1 MSQASQFALLGTR
14 RFLPFFTTQALG
26 AFNDNVFKNALVIM
40 LTFKI
45 AGLSQGD
52 INTLANLAAGL
63 FILPFFLLSASAGQ
77 WAEKYERARSIR
89 WIKLLEIAVMALAAL
104 GFWLQSLPF
113 LLAVLFLMGAQS
125 TLFGPIKYSI
135 LPEHLHPDELVG
147 GNALVEA
154 GTFLTILIGTL
165 VGGVLMNA
173 FDRGELWVSAAVILI
188 AVLGYLSSRAIP
200 PAPATAPDLKL
211 NWNPFSATWH
221 SLGFLKSNRAVLHSV
236 LGISWFWFFGSV
248 FITQLPNYTKEYLGG
263 NGQVATVVLTLFSLG
278 IGLGSLACERLSGR
292 KVEIGLVPLGAIGLT
307 CFGIDLYFARPELA
321 SVRDLSALAFMQAPG
336 NLRVAFDLFMIGV
349 VGGLY
354 IVPLFALVQT
364 RAERSQL
371 SRIIAANNILNA
383 LFMVVAALL
392 TILMFKLGC
401 TIPQL
406 LLLTAILNAV
416 VAIYIFSLVP
426 EFLMRFMSWVLINTL
441 YRIEVR
447 GLDKVPDSGPC
458 LVVCNHASYLDALIV
473 GGAVRRP
480 IRFVMYHSIYKLP
493 LLHFMFRTARTI
505 PIAPARED
513 AAMLERAYQ
522 EISRALDQGEI
533 VGIFPEGR
541 LTSDGAINPF
551 KPGVETI
558 LADRPVP
565 VVPMALKGMWGS
577 MFSRRES
584 RWWRARLPRRFRS
597 RIALEIADP
606 VAPEQASAAALEAKV
621 RALRG
626 DWA

>member
-1 MSQASQFALLGTR
+1 MSQQSQFALLGKR

-45 AGLSQGD
+45 AGLSQND

-154 GTFLTILIGTL
+154 GTFLTILVGTL

-173 FDRGELWVSAAVILI
+173 FEHGELWVSAAVILI

-200 PAPATAPDLKL
+200 TAPATAPDLRL

-221 SLGFLKSNRAVLHSV
+221 SLGFLKTNRSVLHSV

-263 NGQVATVVLTLFSLG
+263 NGQVATLVLTLFSLG

-292 KVEIGLVPLGAIGLT
+292 KIEIGLVPLGAIGLT
-307 CFGIDLYFARPELA
+307 CFGIDLYFARPDLA
-321 SVRDLSALAFMQAPG
+321 PVRELSALAFLHAPG

-354 IVPLFALVQT
+354 IVPLFALVQI
-364 RAERSQL
+364 RAARSQL

-383 LFMVVAALL
+383 LFMVLAAVLTLL
-392 TILMFKLGC
+392 LFRLGC

-426 EFLMRFMSWVLINTL
+426 EFLMRFLSWVLINTL
-441 YRIEVR
+441 YRVELH
-447 GLDKVPDSGPC
+447 GLEKLPEEGPC
-458 LVVCNHASYLDALIV
+458 LVVCNHVSYLDALIV
-473 GGAVRRP
+473 GGMVRRP
-480 IRFVMYHSIYKLP
+480 IRFVMYHTIYKLP
-493 LLHFMFRTARTI
+493 LLHFLFRTARTI
-505 PIAPARED
+505 PIAPAKED

-522 EISRALDQGEI
+522 EISRALDAGEV

-541 LTSDGAINPF
+541 LSTDGQIHEF
-551 KPGVETI
+551 KTGVERI
-558 LADRPVP
+558 LAERPVP

-577 MFSRRES
+577 MFSRRDS

-597 RIALEIADP
+597 HIALVAADP
-606 VAPEQASAAALEAKV
+606 VAPAAASAAALEAMV

>member
-1 MSQASQFALLGTR
+1 MSQQSQFALLGKR

-45 AGLSQGD
+45 AGLSQND

-89 WIKLLEIAVMALAAL
+89 WIKGLEIAVMALAAL

-154 GTFLTILIGTL
+154 GTFLTILVGTL

-173 FDRGELWVSAAVILI
+173 FEHGELWVSAAVILI

-200 PAPATAPDLKL
+200 TAPATAPDLRL

-221 SLGFLKSNRAVLHSV
+221 SLGFLKTNRSVLHSV

-263 NGQVATVVLTLFSLG
+263 NGQVATLVLTLFSLG

-292 KVEIGLVPLGAIGLT
+292 KIEIGLVPLGAIGLT
-307 CFGIDLYFARPELA
+307 CFGIDLYFARPDLA
-321 SVRDLSALAFMQAPG
+321 PVRELSALAFLHAPG

-354 IVPLFALVQT
+354 IVPLFALVQI
-364 RAERSQL
+364 RAARSQL

-383 LFMVVAALL
+383 LFMVLAAVLTLL
-392 TILMFKLGC
+392 LFRIGC

-426 EFLMRFMSWVLINTL
+426 EFLMRFLSWVLINTL
-441 YRIEVR
+441 YRVELH
-447 GLDKVPDSGPC
+447 GLEKLPEEGPC
-458 LVVCNHASYLDALIV
+458 LVVCNHVSYLDALIV
-473 GGAVRRP
+473 GGMVRRP
-480 IRFVMYHSIYKLP
+480 IRFVMYHTIYKLP
-493 LLHFMFRTARTI
+493 LLHFLFRTARTI
-505 PIAPARED
+505 PIAPAKED

-522 EISRALDQGEI
+522 EISRALDAGEV

-541 LTSDGAINPF
+541 LSTDGQIHEF
-551 KPGVETI
+551 KTGVERI
-558 LADRPVP
+558 LAERPVP

-577 MFSRRES
+577 MFSRRDS

-597 RIALEIADP
+597 HIALVAADP
-606 VAPEQASAAALEAKV
+606 VAPAAASAAALEARV

>member
-1 MSQASQFALLGTR
+1 MPQRGQFALLGTR

-45 AGLSQGD
+45 AGLSQAD

-63 FILPFFLLSASAGQ
+63 FILPFFLFSASAGQ

-89 WIKLLEIAVMALAAL
+89 RIKLLEIGLMLLAAL

-113 LLAVLFLMGAQS
+113 LLGVLFLMGAQS

-135 LPEHLHPDELVG
+135 LPEHLRAEELVG

-154 GTFLTILIGTL
+154 GTFLAILLGTL

-173 FDRGELWVSAAVILI
+173 LDRGELWVSLAVVLI
-188 AVLGYLSSRAIP
+188 ALAGYFSSRAIP
-200 PAPATAPDLKL
+200 LAPATAPELRM
-211 NWNPFSATWH
+211 NWNPLSATWH
-221 SLGFLKSNRAVLHSV
+221 SLGFLKNNRSVLHSV

-263 NGQVATVVLTLFSLG
+263 NGQVATLVLTLFSLG

-307 CFGIDLYFARPELA
+307 CFGVDLFFARPEPAL
-321 SVRDLSALAFMQAPG
+321 VRDLSALAFLQAPG
-336 NLRVAFDLFMIGV
+336 NLRVAIDLLMIGV

-354 IVPLFALVQT
+354 IVPLFALVQS
-364 RAERSQL
+364 RADRSQL

-383 LFMVVAALL
+383 AFMVLAALL
-392 TILMFKLGC
+392 TLLLFHFGC

-406 LLLTAILNAV
+406 LLLTAVLNAL

-426 EFLMRFMSWVLINTL
+426 EFLMRFLSWVLINTL
-441 YRIEVR
+441 YRIEVQ
-447 GLDKVPDSGPC
+447 GLDRVPDEGPC
-458 LVVCNHASYLDALIV
+458 LVVCNHVSYLDALII
-473 GGAVRRP
+473 GGMVRRP
-480 IRFVMYHSIYKLP
+480 IRFVMYHTIYKLP

-505 PIAPARED
+505 PIAPAKED
-513 AAMLERAYQ
+513 AVMLERAYG
-522 EISRALDQGEI
+522 EIRQALDQGEI

-541 LTSDGAINPF
+541 LSTDGEIQDF
-551 KPGVETI
+551 KTGVERI
-558 LADRPVP
+558 LAERPVP
-565 VVPMALKGMWGS
+565 VVPMALRGMWGS
-577 MFSRRES
+577 MFSRQGS

-597 RIALEIADP
+597 RIALVVADP
-606 VAPEQASAAALEAKV
+606 MPALTASAAVLQSRV